1 MQGKRLVILAAATAL
16 LGLSAPV
23 LAEERSITNLTCTA
37 TAGGETHIFDGCG
50 VVAKAENNLTGVGFA
65 LEPGLSFIFVGGQ
78 ATGNKFEVMLFGVN
92 DNAAPSTGFCVT
104 SPKTIRCEAD
114 TPVGFVQVV
123 AKSP

>member
-1 MQGKRLVILAAATAL
+1 MGKQSVIIAAALTLLAGAAVAQETRTAD
-16 LGLSAPV
+16 G
-23 LAEERSITNLTCTA
+23 LTCTA

-50 VVAKAENNLTGVGFA
+50 VVAKAEDGLTGVGFA
-65 LEPGLSFIFVGGQ
+65 LEPGLSFIFVGTK